1 MRPALAAPVLR
12 ALALT
17 ILLISAPAHA
27 QDTDQAAVRTVIESQ
42 IAAFRADDGP
52 LAFSYASPMIRRMF
66 QTPENFMAMVR
77 TGYPPV
83 YRPRSVDFL
92 DFSSESGVPTQR
104 VLFVGPDGATALAR
118 YYMQKQPDGSW
129 KINGVEITLGGG
141 QAV

>member
-1 MRPALAAPVLR
+1 MRSALYVL
-12 ALALT
+12 AF
-17 ILLISAPAHA
+17 ILLIAAPARA
-27 QDTDQAAVRTVIESQ
+27 QDMSSDQAAVRTVIESQ

-52 LAFSYASPMIRRMF
+52 LAFSYASPMIRRIF
-66 QTPENFMAMVR
+66 RTPENFMNMVR

-141 QAV
+141 QSV